1 MNTSRRSLC
10 IVSRDPLLCSELVLS
25 LQASLNPDDEV
36 EIVMDRRR
44 ARDVFDTKSGAPPVS
59 VERRHNPEIDL
70 AVRTKGFAIVPAVPM
85 TSRPREEADAEE
97 RARFDNILSFK
108 RRHESRS
115 GRVVGAAGAV
125 MVALI
130 LAPAPSGFFGRV
142 LRDAP
147 SSAAPAPRLDPADPS
162 VAPPGAS
169 ELVPPASHVPSGGPA
184 TLTRPSPAPS
194 AVTRTGH
201 PSSAN
206 GAIETYAGRVGDAT
220 GRVVS
225 KAKDLIDRVTSEVI
239 GSVPM
244 NGGPEPPAR
253 KVPVIN
259 KRRPADS
266 P

>member
-10 IVSRDPLLCSELVLS
+10 IVSRDPLQCSELILS
-25 LQASLNPDDEV
+25 LQASLDPDDEV

-44 ARDVFDTKSGAPPVS
+44 ARDLFDTKSGAEPPVS
-59 VERRHNPEIDL
+59 VERRHNPQVDL
-70 AVRTKGFAIVPAVPM
+70 AVRTKGFAVVPGVPT
-85 TSRPREEADAEE
+85 TSRPREEPDAGE
-97 RARFDNILSFK
+97 RARFENILSFK

-130 LAPAPSGFFGRV
+130 LAPPPSGFFGHV
-142 LRDAP
+142 LPDAP
-147 SSAAPAPRLDPADPS
+147 SSAEVPS
-162 VAPPGAS
+162 MAS
-169 ELVPPASHVPSGGPA
+169 GKAELAPPASHVPSAGSA
-184 TLTRPSPAPS
+184 ALTRPSPAQS
-194 AVTRTGH
+194 AVTRIGH

-206 GAIETYAGRVGDAT
+206 GAIETYTARVEDAT

-225 KAKDLIDRVTSEVI
+225 KAKELFDRVKSEVI
-239 GSVPM
+239 GSAPM
-244 NGGPEPPAR
+244 NVGPEPPAR
-253 KVPVIN
+253 TVPVTG

>member
-1 MNTSRRSLC
+1 
-10 IVSRDPLLCSELVLS
+10 
-25 LQASLNPDDEV
+25 
-36 EIVMDRRR
+36 
-44 ARDVFDTKSGAPPVS
+44 
-59 VERRHNPEIDL
+59 
-70 AVRTKGFAIVPAVPM
+70 
-85 TSRPREEADAEE
+85 
-97 RARFDNILSFK
+97 
-108 RRHESRS
+108 
-115 GRVVGAAGAV
+115 

-130 LAPAPSGFFGRV
+130 LASPPNGFSAHV

-184 TLTRPSPAPS
+184 ALTPS

-206 GAIETYAGRVGDAT
+206 GVIETYAARVGDAT

-225 KAKDLIDRVTSEVI
+225 KAKDLIDRVKSEVI

-244 NGGPEPPAR
+244 NGGPAPPAR
-253 KVPVIN
+253 KVPVTN